1 MANPKKLTKELAEKI
16 RIQFVQGID
25 EGTSERR
32 YKTLE
37 ALAVEYN
44 VARPTL
50 YRWAK
55 KESWKSQQERFHEEF
70 LQKVDAQRIKELS
83 QESKK
88 FDSTALGLAK
98 ILMNEVGMSLQINQ
112 QARAGGDFDNVLTP
126 IQISQLSNTAL
137 TAQKLGKLALGE
149 STDNMK
155 LNAEISDTS
164 AFREAMELL
173 DEVANSRREADD
185 TAVH

>member
-25 EGTSERR
+25 EGTTERR

-70 LQKVDAQRIKELS
+70 LQKVDGETTYSLLQSDEKTVMAKLTI
-83 QESKK
+83 
-88 FDSTALGLAK
+88 DSDAGW
-98 ILMNEVGMSLQINQ
+98 MNQ
-112 QARAGGDFDNVLTP
+112 QPL
-126 IQISQLSNTAL
+126 
-137 TAQKLGKLALGE
+137 K
-149 STDNMK
+149 
-155 LNAEISDTS
+155 
-164 AFREAMELL
+164 
-173 DEVANSRREADD
+173 
-185 TAVH
+185 